1 MEKFIS
7 SLKKNVKKASA
18 FLVACA
24 LSACMA
30 ICCFAEGGGTT
41 YDAATTALQTGFSE
55 VATQIVT
62 VAGVAITGGIGIF
75 GLKKLVTA
83 AMSFFSKI
91 IGR

>member
-1 MEKFIS
+1 MKNFIS

-30 ICCFAEGGGTT
+30 ICCFAEGGGT

>member
-1 MEKFIS
+1 MKNFFGTI
-7 SLKKNVKKASA
+7 KKQLKKASA

-30 ICCFAEGGGTT
+30 ICCFAADGSGT
-41 YDAATTALQTGFSE
+41 YDAATAALQSGFSE

-83 AMSFFSKI
+83 AMGFFSKI
-91 IGR
+91 VGR